1 MQSNPKKIKKNFQK
15 SIDKYSENAVVQ
27 NIMAEKLVAAV
38 KPKVFDNILELGAG
52 AGVLTKKVS
61 ENFKYDRYYAK
72 DLVEKSSIYVEK
84 YVPQALFFAG
94 DFRRINFKRS
104 FNLIISNAVFQ
115 WFKNLDKIIEKC
127 SGMLECDGVLA
138 FSTFSPDNLREF
150 REVSGLSLEYKSV
163 DYIKN
168 ILEKDFEI
176 ISIESFDYQLKFD
189 NPLKILAHMKNTG
202 VNSLT
207 DKSWSVKDV
216 KIFCDNYNRMFPEL
230 TLTYSPI
237 IIVCKK
243 KQ

>member
-1 MQSNPKKIKKNFQK
+1 M
-15 SIDKYSENAVVQ
+15 
-27 NIMAEKLVAAV
+27 
-38 KPKVFDNILELGAG
+38 
-52 AGVLTKKVS
+52 
-61 ENFKYDRYYAK
+61 
-72 DLVEKSSIYVEK
+72 EK

-94 DFRRINFKRS
+94 DFRRINFKRC

-216 KIFCDNYNRMFPEL
+216 KIFCDNYTRMFPEL